1 MSQVTREEKRR
12 RALEKGK
19 LLWKLVTTTAGVGDL
34 AEPMRRVERNFA
46 HLAKGQQITVVMIAQ
61 LFEEGINEIN
71 ETKQGKGETKTEGEA
86 NPEGESRAQGEA
98 KTGGEGKPAGKPEV
112 IEAEYVQPGEVEVI
126 PPGEGPK
133 E

>member
-1 MSQVTREEKRR
+1 MSQGMTREEKKR

-61 LFEEGINEIN
+61 LFEEGINAIN
-71 ETKQGKGETKTEGEA
+71 ETKQAKGESRTEGQA
-86 NPEGESRAQGEA
+86 NSEGESRAEGEGEA
-98 KTGGEGKPAGKPEV
+98 KPPGKPEV
-112 IEAEYVQPGEVEVI
+112 ITAEYVQPGEVEVI

-133 E
+133 D

>member
-86 NPEGESRAQGEA
+86 

>member
-46 HLAKGQQITVVMIAQ
+46 HLAKGQQITVVLIAQ

-71 ETKQGKGETKTEGEA
+71 ETKQAKGETETTSKTEGEGK
-86 NPEGESRAQGEA
+86 P
-98 KTGGEGKPAGKPEV
+98 GGEGKAGPGGEAKPPGTSEV
-112 IEAEYVQPGEVEVI
+112 ITAEYVQPGEVEVI

-133 E
+133 D